1 MSKGNALT
9 ALKAKVKRLE
19 SDVAAKEQAA
29 FESRQAVAKM
39 QQALDLMA
47 TEGRQS
53 LTQAV
58 QAVKDLRSV
67 NAELRDAIQET
78 QEKRDQYRRYFK
90 VALWVFAAYAVAD
103 LAFYLFLIWG

>member
-9 ALKAKVKRLE
+9 ALKAKVKGLE

-39 QQALDLMA
+39 QQELDLLA
-47 TEGRQS
+47 TEGRQA
-53 LTQAV
+53 LDTAGQAV
-58 QAVKDLRSV
+58 SDLRSV

-90 VALWVFAAYAVAD
+90 VTLGVFAAYAVAD
-103 LAFYLFLIWG
+103 VAFYLFLLWG